1 MVERVAAA
9 AGVLLYIRSALL
21 LTIKVLSA
29 CPKRTTRRM
38 RLQRQSFHMIGS
50 SRYRLL
56 DA

>member
-9 AGVLLYIRSALL
+9 AGVLLCILSALL
-21 LTIKVLSA
+21 LITKVLSS

-38 RLQRQSFHMIGS
+38 RLQRQSFHMTGS